1 MDGLAQ
7 IVDYYLWNAD
17 FWTGVLVAFV
27 AMWTIT
33 HLAGWFVK
41 RWNRMR
47 QAWQPVR
54 RPKIPM
60 EEGPSPVQELSGCV
74 GRALVLALALAI
86 VVMVLWIL
94 FA

>member
-1 MDGLAQ
+1 
-7 IVDYYLWNAD
+7 
-17 FWTGVLVAFV
+17 
-27 AMWTIT
+27 
-33 HLAGWFVK
+33 
-41 RWNRMR
+41 
-47 QAWQPVR
+47 
-54 RPKIPM
+54 M